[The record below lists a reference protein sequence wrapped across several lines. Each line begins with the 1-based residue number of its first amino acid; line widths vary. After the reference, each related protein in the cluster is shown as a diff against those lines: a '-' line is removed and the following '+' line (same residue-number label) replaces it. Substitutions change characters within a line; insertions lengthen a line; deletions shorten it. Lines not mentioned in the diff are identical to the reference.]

1 MLLEALHQDGGNT
14 SLTFSIGSGKRGE
27 LSQVIGTPG
36 PGSYNQPGKIGEG
49 PKYGMRP
56 KTAVNR
62 KEDVPGPGQYNALI
76 EVVKGGGP
84 KPVMSKATRGDN
96 FGEARRN
103 PGPGAYMHP
112 SALKGGPAFSF
123 GRSAGIDHANDVPGP
138 GAYRVPSKVVDL
150 PDYAMPE
157 KSKEFQFI

>member
-1 MLLEALHQDGGNT
+1 MGA
-14 SLTFSIGSGKRGE
+14 SKRTD
-27 LSQVIGTPG
+27 LSQILGTPG

-56 KTAVNR
+56 KTAVSR
-62 KEDVPGPGQYNALI
+62 KEDVPGPGQYNTSI
-76 EVVKGGGP
+76 DPVKSSAP
-84 KPVMSKATRGDN
+84 KPAMSKSTRGDN
-96 FGEARRN
+96 FGESRQN
-103 PGPGAYMHP
+103 PGPGSYMYP

-123 GRSAGIDHANDVPGP
+123 GRSVGIGRADDVPGP

-157 KSKEFQFI
+157 KSKEFQYI